1 MEYTEKYD
9 KDLFIKELNEL
20 IEVLEK
26 FKNIPWDNPV
36 YKGRGKAVR
45 EMKRYVGN
53 GLEDKRFEISD
64 TPKKC
69 LEKLKRWGL
78 Y

>member
-45 EMKRYVGN
+45 GMKRYVAV
-53 GLEDKRFEISD
+53 GLEEGRFEVSD

-69 LEKLKRWGL
+69 LESLKRWGL